1 LEHLVQIT
9 RIRIPSLAAFTAAR
23 LFSASMEIEP
33 LNDGQTAMTV
43 VIGLFFWALFFY
55 FNFGL

>member
-1 LEHLVQIT
+1 
-9 RIRIPSLAAFTAAR
+9 
-23 LFSASMEIEP
+23 MEIEP

-55 FNFGL
+55 FNFAL